1 MQSYSHGEFQ
11 VSGYKISTTNTDFQS
26 RKDIGAAWT
35 KFRTENMADKIKG
48 KTNPTLHCVYYN
60 YTNAKDVNNRGYD
73 MLIGFVTEKGAQT
86 DPEITTIVIPAQNYK
101 YETVKGIMPI
111 TVIDKWREI
120 NKNAKIGKIQRT
132 YGFDMDM
139 YLEDGSVTVTVAV
152 EGKPEKEEK

>member
-48 KTNPTLHCVYYN
+48 KTNPTVHCVYYN

-101 YETVKGIMPI
+101 YETVKGVMPI

-139 YLEDGSVTVTVAV
+139 YLEA
-152 EGKPEKEEK
+152 